1 MLYRHPKNIADFFDD
16 NQNVLATVQDHLAK
30 FSKYNFGCI
39 FKITCQC
46 SHFVQPVVQPY
57 GRVRK
62 VAKKYVSHVEITKNG
77 GAVEI
82 IKYKKF
88 LSFLIIQKQENK
100 RHQLVVGQ
108 ALEMVATPEVTPA

>member
-1 MLYRHPKNIADFFDD
+1 MGSTTCESAKVNLFAFHRALLGNRILH
-16 NQNVLATVQDHLAK
+16 VLP
-30 FSKYNFGCI
+30 
-39 FKITCQC
+39 CQC

-108 ALEMVATPEVTPA
+108 ALEMVATPKVTPA